1 MRVFRNLLGGDKQR
15 KTETP
20 VSSVK
25 ADRKANGCLR
35 NSLESDN
42 ESDEDMVESYRG
54 EPRDDNDGSYDYA
67 SSIIGGSSTHSGK
80 EDRVFS
86 FSLPFGTSIM
96 PKFRFP
102 FFTEN
107 ESEKEALR
115 LKLKRCE
122 SLSTLEEEL
131 LLKDTNKLDNPRF
144 RAVKRALTPV
154 GIASD
159 IKHYITD
166 KERPD
171 YETIYDKVEGDI
183 VVLGGYR
190 GSILRDAATKRRV
203 WIPVIKAG
211 FNLRKINLY
220 VGAKDE
226 DELDAYKTVYADGM
240 LTHIGPIDISKRLIK
255 KLKNGK
261 TEVHDFG
268 YDWRLSCDIASQLLY
283 DKLVEINNNNGG
295 KGCLIIA
302 HSMGGLIAH
311 HAMQKKPSLVRGIV
325 YAGVP
330 AECPNVLGPLRFGD
344 SVLFSSRILTAE
356 INFLMRS
363 SFVFLPL
370 DGRLFYDKKTKKNLD
385 LDYFDPD
392 VWVEYNLSPLV
403 CKERKTASEASAG
416 EIMDKTTPITGSET
430 LNHEWITSFEDA
442 YDYLQRTLKR
452 SKQFLQDL
460 QLDSEKQY
468 PPLACVYG
476 NAVPSVRESK
486 VDGVEGLKNGD
497 YFDFLYGLGDG
508 VVHQKWLMPEQMGF
522 SVEGKFASEFGHVSL
537 LTDHDNIGRALVS
550 ILK

>member
-1 MRVFRNLLGGDKQR
+1 MRVFRNLLGGDKTK
-15 KTETP
+15 KTET
-20 VSSVK
+20 SNGHGR
-25 ADRKANGCLR
+25 ANRKIDGSLR
-35 NSLESDN
+35 NSLESENDS
-42 ESDEDMVESYRG
+42 EEEVETYRG
-54 EPRDDNDGSYDYA
+54 EPRVDDNGYDYA
-67 SSIIGGSSTHSGK
+67 SSIIGGSSTHSGSK
-80 EDRVFS
+80 EDRIFS

-115 LKLKRCE
+115 LKLKRSE

-131 LLKDTNKLDNPRF
+131 LLKDTSKLDNPRF

-166 KERPD
+166 RERPD
-171 YETIYDKVEGDI
+171 YETIYDELEGDI
-183 VVLGGYR
+183 LVLGGYR
-190 GSILRDAATKRRV
+190 GSILRDAVTKRRV

-226 DELDAYKTVYADGM
+226 DELDAYRTVYADGM

-255 KLKNGK
+255 RLKNGK

-268 YDWRLSCDIASQLLY
+268 YDWRLSCDIGSQLLY
-283 DKLVEINNNNGG
+283 NKLIEINKKNGG

-311 HAMQKKPSLVRGIV
+311 HAMQKDPSLVRGIV

-370 DGRLFYDKKTKKNLD
+370 DGRLFYDKKAQKSLD

-403 CKERKTASEASAG
+403 CKERKTASEVSAG
-416 EIMDKTTPITGSET
+416 EIMDKTTPITENQ
-430 LNHEWITSFEDA
+430 LPNNEWITSFEDA

-452 SKQFLQDL
+452 SKKFLLDL
-460 QLDSEKQY
+460 KLDSEKQY

-476 NAVPSVRESK
+476 NSVPSVRESK
-486 VDGVEGLKNGD
+486 VDGIEGLKKGE

-508 VVHQKWLMPEQMGF
+508 VVHQKWLMPEMMGF
-522 SVEGKFASEFGHVSL
+522 SVKGKFASEFGHVSL